1 MLETIVTIV
10 VSLIAGL
17 TSAKAWDFW
26 RHKIAIQAELE
37 REETAENNVY
47 RDDLRLEVSDLR
59 TKLEQANERIMDL
72 TKRLASMVTR
82 VEFLEKE
89 NLNLKGV
96 ATAK

>member
-26 RHKIAIQAELE
+26 KHKVAIAAELE

-47 RDDLRLEVSDLR
+47 RDDLRKEVSDLR
-59 TKLEQANERIMDL
+59 TKLELANERIMGL
-72 TKRLASMVTR
+72 TKRLAEMVTR
-82 VEFLEKE
+82 VEFLERE
-89 NLNLKGV
+89 NDTLKGA